1 MESGG
6 QALRMFSR
14 RLAPHTDT
22 PRTNSRNLGDRDHF
36 RVRAMKVLFLLGLV
50 ACAQAGWGG
59 KGKKE
64 EKDRDEKEHM
74 EESMYEEEVRAAGG
88 RDYEVEGLKRR
99 KAGEIND
106 AELGINNLA
115 GAMKDPAA
123 MAEMAQMM
131 RDPEAMRAVKEMMA
145 DPQFQEQ
152 AKAAMA
158 QMQASGRLP
167 DMAHVQEMMKDPAVM
182 QKAKAMA
189 EAMNFGWDGVSHGG
203 GMGGGVEAELA
214 RLRAENA
221 RLKQQML

>member
-1 MESGG
+1 
-6 QALRMFSR
+6 MFSR
-14 RLAPHTDT
+14 RPAPT
-22 PRTNSRNLGDRDHF
+22 RARARFKSRNLGGRDHF
-36 RVRAMKVLFLLGLV
+36 RAMKVSVVLFLLGLV

-64 EKDRDEKEHM
+64 EKDLDEKEHM

-145 DPQFQEQ
+145 DPQFQAQ

-203 GMGGGVEAELA
+203 GMGGGAEAELA

>member
-36 RVRAMKVLFLLGLV
+36 RVRAMKVVFLLGLV

-106 AELGINNLA
+106 AELGVNNLA